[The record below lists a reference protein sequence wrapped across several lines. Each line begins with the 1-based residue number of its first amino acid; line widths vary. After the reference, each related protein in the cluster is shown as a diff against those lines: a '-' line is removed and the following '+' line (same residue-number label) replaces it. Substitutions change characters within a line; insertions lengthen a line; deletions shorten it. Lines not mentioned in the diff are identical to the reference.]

1 MADENKIKQAKTV
14 YNTLCRA
21 LDSREWEYQSHPE
34 KMVVTFTSAGDDIPM
49 EFVVFI
55 DSDRQLVRMLSRL
68 PFKFAEDNRVDG
80 AIATSY
86 INYKLADGSFDYN
99 YSTGEVTFRLTAT
112 FIDSLISEDLLLYMV
127 ACACYTV
134 DDYNDKLFML
144 AKGMLPID
152 QFISE
157 DK

>member
-1 MADENKIKQAKTV
+1 
-14 YNTLCRA
+14 
-21 LDSREWEYQSHPE
+21 
-34 KMVVTFTSAGDDIPM
+34 MVVTFTSAGDDIPM

-55 DSDRQLVRMLSRL
+55 DTDRQLVRMLSRL
-68 PFKFAEDNRVDG
+68 PFKFPEDNRVNG
-80 AIATSY
+80 AVATSY
-86 INYKLADGSFDYN
+86 INYKLADGSFDYD

-134 DDYNDKLFML
+134 DEYNDKLLMV

-157 DK
+157 D

>member
-1 MADENKIKQAKTV
+1 MADENNIKQAKTV
-14 YNTLCRA
+14 YNTLCKA
-21 LDSREWEYQSHPE
+21 LDSKKWKYQRHPE
-34 KMVVTFTSAGDDIPM
+34 DMVGTFTSTGDDIPM

-68 PFKFAEDNRVDG
+68 PFKFPEDNRVDG
-80 AIATSY
+80 AAATSY
-86 INYKLADGSFDYN
+86 ITYKLADGSFDYD

-134 DDYNDKLFML
+134 DEYNDKLLMV

-157 DK
+157 D

>member
-14 YNTLCRA
+14 YNTLCKA
-21 LDSREWEYQSHPE
+21 LDSKKWKYQSHPE
-34 KMVVTFTSAGDDIPM
+34 DMVVTFTSTGDDIPM

-68 PFKFAEDNRVDG
+68 PFKFPEDNRVDG
-80 AIATSY
+80 AVATSY
-86 INYKLADGSFDYN
+86 INYKLADGSFDYD

-134 DDYNDKLFML
+134 DEYNDKLLMV

-157 DK
+157 D